1 MLNYNKNNS
10 KQERHMNQDTATLRF
25 RTKWLHHTMAVL
37 KKSCHNYHLDTRQ
50 KIDELVAAK
59 AELNAEK
66 A

>member
-1 MLNYNKNNS
+1 
-10 KQERHMNQDTATLRF
+10 MNQETATLRF

-50 KIDELVAAK
+50 KIDKLVAAK
-59 AELNAEK
+59 AQLNAEK